1 MKQSVNSFAPE
12 VVVVLEAN
20 RGYRDYWSDLWSYR
34 ELFFFLAWRD
44 VLVRYKQTTIGL
56 AWAVIRPLLTIVV
69 FTVVFGRIARLPS
82 GEAPYAVMVCAAILP
97 WQLLSS
103 ALSEAS
109 NSMLANSN
117 LITKVYFP
125 RLIIPASAIVTS
137 VVDFLVSS
145 MLLAA
150 LMVYYGMVPTWRIL
164 ALPIFTLMA
173 AAAAL
178 GFGALFTALTVRFR
192 DFRYVIPFILTL
204 GIYVSPVGFSSDI
217 VPPEWR
223 LLYSVNPSVAIIDG
237 FRWSIL
243 GGKHELY
250 WPGFLVSFGAIVA
263 GCLVGVRYFRRTERT
278 FADII

>member
-1 MKQSVNSFAPE
+1 MKPSANSFTPE
-12 VVVVLEAN
+12 VVVLEAD
-20 RGYRDYWSDLWSYR
+20 RGYRDYWVDLWSYR

-56 AWAVIRPLLTIVV
+56 AWAVLRPLLTIAV

-97 WQLLSS
+97 WQLISS

-109 NSMLANSN
+109 NSLLSNSN

-125 RLIIPASAIVTS
+125 RLIIPASSIVTS
-137 VVDFLVSS
+137 VVDFAVSS
-145 MLLAA
+145 ILLVA
-150 LMVYYGMVPTWRIL
+150 LMVYYGMIPTWRVL
-164 ALPIFTLMA
+164 ALPVLTLMA
-173 AAAAL
+173 VAAAL
-178 GFGALFTALTVRFR
+178 GYGALFTALTVRFR

-217 VPPEWR
+217 VPAEWR
-223 LLYSVNPSVAIIDG
+223 LLYSANPSVAIIDG

-243 GGKHELY
+243 GGKTAIY
-250 WPGFLVSFGAIVA
+250 WPGFLVSLGTIIA
-263 GCLVGVRYFRRTERT
+263 GCFVGIRYFRRTERT